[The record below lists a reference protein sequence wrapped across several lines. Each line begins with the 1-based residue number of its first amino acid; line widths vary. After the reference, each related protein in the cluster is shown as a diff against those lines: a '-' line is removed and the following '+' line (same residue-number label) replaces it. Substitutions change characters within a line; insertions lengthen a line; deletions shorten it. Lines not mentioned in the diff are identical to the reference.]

1 MILRRPLFLG
11 LVIGFVGVFS
21 FSGQVNA
28 QEMTSA
34 QTPSGQTP
42 SGHTPSALP
51 VGKVQQM
58 WPALDASQ
66 RSMVDLLAADFFQND
81 LSETQRERIFSARA
95 DEYRGAAGAERDSY
109 RAERRREWQARKGP
123 AAPTGTSYDLL
134 TDEQKAPFR
143 RYAIDQLDLG
153 LPTASPGAAGRNSV

>member
-1 MILRRPLFLG
+1 MILRRPLSLG
-11 LVIGFVGVFS
+11 LVIGFVSVFS

-28 QEMTSA
+28 QEMASA
-34 QTPSGQTP
+34 QAPG
-42 SGHTPSALP
+42 ALP
-51 VGKVQQM
+51 VGKVEQM

-81 LSETQRERIFSARA
+81 LSEAQRERIFAARA
-95 DEYRGAAGAERDSY
+95 DQYRGAAGADRDSY

-134 TDEQKAPFR
+134 TDDQKAPFR

-153 LPTASPGAAGRNSV
+153 LTTVSPGAAGRNSV

>member
-11 LVIGFVGVFS
+11 LVIGFVSVFS
-21 FSGQVNA
+21 FSGSVSA
-28 QEMTSA
+28 QESQSVAQSA
-34 QTPSGQTP
+34 S
-42 SGHTPSALP
+42 LP
-51 VGKVQQM
+51 VGKVEQM

-66 RSMVDLLAADFFQND
+66 RTMVDLLAADFFQND
-81 LSETQRERIFSARA
+81 LSEAQRERIFSARA
-95 DEYRGAAGAERDSY
+95 DQYRGAAGAERDSY

-123 AAPTGTSYDLL
+123 AIPTGTSYDLL

-153 LPTASPGAAGRNSV
+153 MPTVSPGAAGRNSV